1 MKFICDEMLGTLAKW
16 LRIMGYDTE
25 YAKGMDDEE
34 IISRA
39 AEEGRAILT
48 RDKLLARKGG
58 NSLYIGERK
67 LEEQIRK
74 VIEHFNLDVEE
85 ERLLS
90 RCTICNVEVEKVEKG
105 EVREK
110 VPEHVWQSH
119 DEFWRCPKCG
129 RIYWMGSHW
138 DNMKDMLEK
147 IKNHHNLPL

>member
-25 YAKGMDDEE
+25 YAKNMDDGE
-34 IISRA
+34 IVARA
-39 AEEGRAILT
+39 EREGRAILT
-48 RDKLLARKGG
+48 RDKMLAKRAA
-58 NSLYIGERK
+58 NSLYIGERT
-67 LEEQIRK
+67 LEEQIER
-74 VIEHFNLDVEE
+74 VVEHFALEIDE

-90 RCTICNVEVEKVEKG
+90 RCTICNVEVEKVEKS

-129 RIYWMGSHW
+129 RIYWTGSHW
-138 DNMKDMLEK
+138 DNMKDMLER